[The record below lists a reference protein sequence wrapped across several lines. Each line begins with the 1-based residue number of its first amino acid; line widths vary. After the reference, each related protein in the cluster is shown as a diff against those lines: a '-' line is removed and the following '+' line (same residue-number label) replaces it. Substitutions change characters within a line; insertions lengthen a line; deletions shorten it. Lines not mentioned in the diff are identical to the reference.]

1 MTKKV
6 DAIVVTYNRLDLLK
20 KCLYALLRQTYELHN
35 IFVIDNNSQ
44 DKTLLFLKEL
54 SSKYSKI
61 KVVHL
66 SANIGGAGGFY
77 VGLKE
82 FIEKSKADYAW
93 VMDDD
98 AIPTPSALMKLMD
111 KTAEIT
117 KLGFLCSNVRWKDNS
132 PAKMNIPQPTP
143 NWNEKVSQGLV
154 EVEYASFV
162 AILFPRKVI
171 TDIGL
176 PIKEFFI
183 WGDDVEYTKR
193 ITNSGYK
200 GYLVNDAII
209 VHEIKQNIG
218 TNIVL
223 EKDKNR
229 IARYFYARR
238 NTMYTMKKRY
248 NKKEF
253 TKWVISCFLIEPYK
267 IIRYSRNNKIL
278 RLKTSLK
285 GTISG
290 FFFNPPI
297 YKFKK
302 DNK

>member
-1 MTKKV
+1 MRKKV

-20 KCLYALLRQTYELHN
+20 KCLYALLRQTYKLHN

-77 VGLKE
+77 VGMKE

-98 AIPTPSALMKLMD
+98 AIPTPSALTKLMD
-111 KTAEIT
+111 KTAEIA

-132 PAKMNIPQPTP
+132 PAKMNIPQPTS

-267 IIRYSRNNKIL
+267 IIRYSRNNRIL
-278 RLKTSLK
+278 RLKASLK

>member
-143 NWNEKVSQGLV
+143 NWNEKVLQGLV

-278 RLKTSLK
+278 RLKASLK

>member
-1 MTKKV
+1 MPKKV
-6 DAIVVTYNRLDLLK
+6 DAVVVTYNRLNLLK
-20 KCLYALLRQTYELHN
+20 KCLYALLQQTYELQN

-54 SSKYSKI
+54 SSKYPKI

-66 SANIGGAGGFY
+66 SSNIGGAGGFY
-77 VGLKE
+77 MGLKE
-82 FIEKSKADYAW
+82 FIEKSKSDYAW

-98 AIPTPSALMKLMD
+98 AIPTSSALMKIMD
-111 KTAEIT
+111 KTTGIEN
-117 KLGFLCSNVRWKDNS
+117 LGFLCSNVRWKDNS
-132 PAKMNIPQPTP
+132 PAKMNIPQPTQ
-143 NWNEKVSQGLV
+143 NWNEKVSQGLI

-193 ITNSGYK
+193 VTNSGYK
-200 GYLVNDAII
+200 GYLVSDSII
-209 VHEIKQNIG
+209 IHEIKQNIG

-223 EKDKNR
+223 EKDKKR
-229 IARYFYARR
+229 IARYFFARR

-248 NKKEF
+248 SKKEF
-253 TKWVISCFLIEPYK
+253 MKWVISCFLIEPYK
-267 IIRYSRNNKIL
+267 IIRYSRNNRIL

-302 DNK
+302 DN

>member
-1 MTKKV
+1 MEKKV

-20 KCLYALLRQTYELHN
+20 KCLHALLQQTYELHN

-132 PAKMNIPQPTP
+132 PAKMNVPQPTP

-162 AILFPRKVI
+162 AILFQRKVI

-267 IIRYSRNNKIL
+267 IIRYSRNNRIL
-278 RLKTSLK
+278 RLKASLK

>member
-278 RLKTSLK
+278 RLKASLK